1 MCSAKTTQQ
10 PVNVIRCMSIANAER
25 LPAPAPGDVSTNSP
39 NDFAQLTSAMNSLQL
54 DMNKISS
61 ALHSVIATSQLS
73 LLCCSD
79 NDDTNGDTNGD
90 STCSGGSNGSFNAH
104 MNALQDF
111 CQGRRQKK

>member
-1 MCSAKTTQQ
+1 M
-10 PVNVIRCMSIANAER
+10 IRCMSIANAER
-25 LPAPAPGDVSTNSP
+25 LPACAPGDVSTNSP
-39 NDFAQLTSAMNSLQL
+39 NDFAQLTSAVNSLQS
-54 DMNKISS
+54 DMNQISS

-73 LLCCSD
+73 LLGRTD
-79 NDDTNGDTNGD
+79 NDDTDGDTDGD